1 MARRPEETKG
11 ALIFQEG
18 KCIEGEFYIVAVYDD
33 PASCTISFAAY
44 ELENDATYT
53 YPLMYSEFD
62 HLFRFDAEL
71 MNPSNQDGR
80 YHWVIER
87 LDFIVDQRG
96 LKKLALATE
105 PTPDVDQEVEE
116 KPKPKLAME
125 PQVGGRIDAATRV
138 KLLKELDTQDDAKLH
153 VCLVKSENARKSFL
167 ADLHAKRALEQ
178 LKATQR
184 LLKADEEREHRLAKL
199 EIIRSE
205 QEKRAQQ
212 QKATQDAMKSTKA
225 QLETLMK
232 QKEAQAIRRL
242 IQDKDMQ
249 DRGMGR
255 EKDAARQKRKIAE
268 RSANEV
274 KNIEK
279 QRATQLA
286 RKREDQVVKRE
297 NVIKKRTKEL
307 VLRARSF
314 NEQKAADEITLREK
328 KDQIIEE
335 IWAEKRKI
343 YKEKEASMQ
352 RYEATDEVRERVSNA
367 KDAKR
372 AKDEYLALAAKR
384 TEEAEKD
391 EETLKRRRKIH
402 DEALLQAKIDASARA
417 CAKREQAR
425 RNKEREKRIDIMI
438 DTRMRKFREAQFLEQ
453 VRASTP
459 HHGQSTGD
467 AQIEAVNT
475 SPSQSC
481 QSFRRTSSRG
491 ANEMEEFQRT
501 FEEMERKKR
510 RDERIERRKLEDQ
523 KTEKVKQLGSKDPN
537 AKEILRFQQW
547 RREEDKRLKVL
558 QEAQLSKELSAE
570 EKARAAEEKV
580 RAREE
585 TWEILEQ
592 VRREKSRDRAEERNK
607 AVVHSIKSAPVG
619 GGLPSV
625 LAY

>member
-1 MARRPEETKG
+1 
-11 ALIFQEG
+11 
-18 KCIEGEFYIVAVYDD
+18 
-33 PASCTISFAAY
+33 
-44 ELENDATYT
+44 
-53 YPLMYSEFD
+53 
-62 HLFRFDAEL
+62 
-71 MNPSNQDGR
+71 
-80 YHWVIER
+80 
-87 LDFIVDQRG
+87 
-96 LKKLALATE
+96 
-105 PTPDVDQEVEE
+105 
-116 KPKPKLAME
+116 ME

-343 YKEKEASMQ
+343 YKEKEATMQ
-352 RYEATDEVRERVSNA
+352 QYEATDEVREGVNNA